1 MEEKMTAKRNRKMR
15 KNGTP
20 WKKGATVWG
29 AFFLGLSISCQ
40 GWTYE
45 VSQRANFPISY
56 LSSFLGSLLRT
67 DEEGWNWE
75 DTGGEGRLREW
86 ERNETKVWVGE
97 AGTKKGN
104 KMREKNRERGGG
116 RMRRL
121 SRFPS
126 NFSNLIKSC
135 SVRKLNFVSTEYP
148 VTTPYPLVRPSFVNA
163 AKIRDEESD
172 TVSYVLIYVGGWFD
186 WLVGIAFRSS
196 KVFMTNW

>member
-1 MEEKMTAKRNRKMR
+1 
-15 KNGTP
+15 
-20 WKKGATVWG
+20 
-29 AFFLGLSISCQ
+29 
-40 GWTYE
+40 
-45 VSQRANFPISY
+45 
-56 LSSFLGSLLRT
+56 
-67 DEEGWNWE
+67 
-75 DTGGEGRLREW
+75 
-86 ERNETKVWVGE
+86 
-97 AGTKKGN
+97 
-104 KMREKNRERGGG
+104 MREKNRERGGG

-163 AKIRDEESD
+163 VKIRDEESD

-196 KVFMTNW
+196 KVQFRDKLVIFVYWISKALNIIYQTCNILFV